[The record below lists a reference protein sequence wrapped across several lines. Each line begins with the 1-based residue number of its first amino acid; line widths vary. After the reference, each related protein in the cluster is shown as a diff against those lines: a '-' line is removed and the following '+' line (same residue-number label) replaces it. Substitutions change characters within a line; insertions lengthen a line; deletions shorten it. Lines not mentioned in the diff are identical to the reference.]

1 MARVRINRTGSLRC
15 CFVSDTFAPLEQEQG
30 LTKEARL
37 DDIST
42 FPQKVPTEQKRDS
55 SAVKKEKPD
64 SSGPQLKKQRV
75 SGAFVTSSEKVNSTA
90 VAVKV
95 TVVAVLQALDKTV
108 CRGRSFHSLCWA
120 LVSLAMCSLSLS
132 VVGAG
137 TPLCRS
143 CMRGWWRQSASVQRQ
158 RRHGETTCVRLL

>member
-1 MARVRINRTGSLRC
+1 MHSLK
-15 CFVSDTFAPLEQEQG
+15 QEQG
-30 LTKEARL
+30 LSKEARL
-37 DDIST
+37 GDVDT
-42 FPQKVPTEQKRDS
+42 TTLPTAHLKQSSEKKRDS
-55 SAVKKEKPD
+55 SAVKSSVKKEKPD
-64 SSGPQLKKQRV
+64 SSGPQQKKQRV

-158 RRHGETTCVRLL
+158 RRHGETTCARLL